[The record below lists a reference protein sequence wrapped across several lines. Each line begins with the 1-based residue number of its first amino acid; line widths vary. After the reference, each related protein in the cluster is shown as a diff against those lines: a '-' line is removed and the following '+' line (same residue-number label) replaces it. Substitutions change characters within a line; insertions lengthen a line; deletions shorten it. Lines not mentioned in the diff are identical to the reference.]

1 MHMKSPATASIS
13 VVIPVYNGG
22 SNFRMC
28 LESLAESD
36 PSPSEIIVVA
46 DGETDGSGRVAES
59 FGAHVL
65 RTPSPKGPGRA
76 RNLGAREASGDIL
89 FFVDADV
96 TLPQNAISL
105 VSTAFDD
112 DSQMAAL
119 MGSYDD
125 APFQTNFLS
134 QYKNLFHHFVHQT
147 GSQEA
152 STFWGAC
159 GAIRRDVF
167 FAMGGFN
174 ESYEQPSIE
183 DIELGYRLKKAG
195 HRIRLLKTLQ
205 VKHLKR
211 WDTPSLLKADIFYR
225 ALPWS
230 RLLLKEGRLIND
242 LNLKVSNRVSVRSV
256 FGLLASMCGA
266 LFFPILFIVSGLLML
281 MLFVLNWDVY
291 RFFLG
296 KRGLLFLLQVIPWH
310 WLYFFY
316 SGMTFAF
323 VFIFVKIRRLLK

>member
-1 MHMKSPATASIS
+1 MKSPDTASIS

-28 LESLAESD
+28 LESLAASD
-36 PSPSEIIVVA
+36 PLPTEIIVVA
-46 DGETDGSGRVAES
+46 DGETDGSGSVAES

-105 VSTAFDD
+105 VGAAFDD
-112 DSQMAAL
+112 DSHMAAL
-119 MGSYDD
+119 MGSYDED
-125 APFQTNFLS
+125 PFQTNFLS

-147 GSQEA
+147 GNQEA

-167 FAMGGFN
+167 FAMGGFD
-174 ESYEQPSIE
+174 EAYEQPSIE
-183 DIELGYRLKKAG
+183 DIELGYRLKKTG

-242 LNLKVSNRVSVRSV
+242 LNLKVSNRVSVISV